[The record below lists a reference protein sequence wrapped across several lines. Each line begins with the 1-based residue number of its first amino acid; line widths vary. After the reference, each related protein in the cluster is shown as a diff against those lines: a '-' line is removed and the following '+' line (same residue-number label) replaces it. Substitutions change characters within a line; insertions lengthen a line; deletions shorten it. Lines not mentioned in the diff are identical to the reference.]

1 MNPGSETPLAWA
13 AHGSRSHALPG
24 RDYVAVARLLVDAG
38 NELEPSLLE
47 SADGPL
53 AGWLEERLAESA

>member
-1 MNPGSETPLAWA
+1 
-13 AHGSRSHALPG
+13 
-24 RDYVAVARLLVDAG
+24 VARLLVDAG